1 MDVNRVT
8 LECLVN
14 PTLYNKYIK
23 KNEKELDND
32 FYKKRIIDL
41 TNRLFENKTEN
52 NSLNKAFNNYI
63 YECISHL
70 YESDMNKTYQKE
82 YLDISFNTDISKNI
96 LFDNSSI
103 DLTNINNY
111 IIKKKEENKI
121 TNYIKKNKSKPKKK
135 YPVKKHFDPK
145 DDKFKEK

>member
-1 MDVNRVT
+1 MDVNRIT

-14 PTLYNKYIK
+14 PTLYNKYLK
-23 KNEKELDND
+23 KNEKELDNHD

-70 YESDMNKTYQKE
+70 YEYDMNITYQKE
-82 YLDISFNTDISKNI
+82 YLDISFNKDISKNI
-96 LFDNSSI
+96 LFDNRSI
-103 DLTNINNY
+103 DLANVDNY
-111 IIKKKEENKI
+111 IIKKKELL
-121 TNYIKKNKSKPKKK
+121 
-135 YPVKKHFDPK
+135 
-145 DDKFKEK
+145 

>member
-111 IIKKKEENKI
+111 IIKKKENKI

-145 DDKFKEK
+145 DDKFKEP